1 MSDEG
6 FVDPAEPDTGG
17 DYLKA
22 GDLRNQVVLLHPTG
36 EGSQPGKPDP
46 ESGEVKPWEY
56 VIVDAATLDRSG
68 IVAFSPGV
76 RISWTRP
83 RSSLR
88 KQVGQIVAGKFQQE
102 EGGNA
107 VELHTLTGEARKVAA
122 EAVKDFEARI
132 AGRTEGEPAAE
143 EWDDGQE
150 PF

>member
-6 FVDPAEPDTGG
+6 FVDPEEPDQQG

-46 ESGEVKPWEY
+46 ETGEVKPWEY
-56 VIVDAATLDRSG
+56 VICDAATLDRSG

-88 KQVGQIVAGKFQQE
+88 KQLGQVVAGKFAQE

-107 VELHTLTGEARKVAA
+107 VELRPLQAEARTVAA
-122 EAVKDFEARI
+122 RAVGDFKARI
-132 AGRTEGEPAAE
+132 AGQPELAAPA

-150 PF
+150 PL